1 MKWTTLSYVD
11 AAICQAQFTSQTID
25 NSVVCADKDGASVC
39 SGDSGGPLVMQ
50 EDNEWKL
57 LGMTSWGSSRCQVD
71 GFPQAW
77 ANAQDPG
84 FNNWMK
90 ETAELE

>member
-1 MKWTTLSYVD
+1 MILS
-11 AAICQAQFTSQTID
+11 AIFTSQTID
-25 NSVVCADKDGASVC
+25 SSVVCADKAGASVC

-50 EDNEWKL
+50 EDGEWKL

-77 ANAQDPG
+77 ANVQTPE
-84 FNNWMK
+84 FNQWMI